1 MYSCVKL
8 SEENIENLSGF
19 GLDSDILQINTK
31 TQSRKDK
38 FDKLDFIKM
47 KSFCSVKDTLQRM
60 KKEAV
65 CG

>member
-1 MYSCVKL
+1 MYSFVKL

-19 GLDSDILQINTK
+19 GLDSDILQINAK

-47 KSFCSVKDTLQRM
+47 KAFAL
-60 KKEAV
+60 
-65 CG
+65 